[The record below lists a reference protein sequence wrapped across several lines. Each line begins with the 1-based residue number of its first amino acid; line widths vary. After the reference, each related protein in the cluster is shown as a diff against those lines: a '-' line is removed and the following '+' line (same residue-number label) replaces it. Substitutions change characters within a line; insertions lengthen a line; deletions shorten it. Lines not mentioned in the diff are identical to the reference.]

1 MLFGYSRNVLFCSDA
16 KLTRANHRSGRTGSV
31 LTLVVAALLVSA
43 VVAGVMWIMT
53 DADSSGQT
61 KALLHEVGRSDF
73 ELTVVERGEFEAA
86 GVTEVRSEVKTLNNP
101 GLAILRVVDEG
112 TIVKAGDFMLELDAS
127 ALEAER
133 VLQQNLVN
141 LADAAVVETRNL
153 YETALIAKQEYIDG
167 TYVQE
172 RQTIESEAFVAEEN
186 LNRAKEYY
194 QFSQRLAAKGHINQ
208 LQLEADRFAVDKA
221 AKELEVANTKLRVI
235 DNFTKAKMSKQ
246 LESDVVITEAKWGAA
261 KKNYELELES
271 LREIDDQ
278 IAKCTIYA
286 PKDGVVI
293 YANDINRRGGDD
305 WVVEEGA
312 IVRER
317 QVVFRLPDSG
327 AMRVELKVNE
337 SLIQYVKEGMP
348 ATIYPIGLDDVEL
361 YGKVSSVSRYAE
373 PGNWR
378 KADVKEYSS
387 FVTVAEGA
395 AGLRSGMTASVT
407 IKCDFVADAIQV
419 PVQAIHPH
427 GDDFYCLVYEA
438 GNWEPRKVVC
448 GPTNSE
454 YFVIES
460 GLDAGDRVS
469 LNPRAYV
476 AEVSLPEI
484 PAKVPKLRD
493 GPPAEPAEAVAEN
506 SATTETGT
514 TKAAT
519 TETAAAEVASATQ
532 TTTKAE
538 TPGDTP
544 TTTVPVATDPEPDAT
559 SSSDGAAA

>member
-1 MLFGYSRNVLFCSDA
+1 M
-16 KLTRANHRSGRTGSV
+16 
-31 LTLVVAALLVSA
+31 LVVAALIIAAA
-43 VVAGVMWIMT
+43 VTGVLWMKAGN
-53 DADSSGQT
+53 DSSGQT
-61 KALLHEVGRSDF
+61 KALLHEVDRSDF
-73 ELTVVERGEFEAA
+73 ELTIVERGEFEAA

-101 GLAILRVVDEG
+101 GLAILRVIDEG
-112 TIVKAGDFMLELDAS
+112 TVVKAGDFMLELDGS

-194 QFSQRLAAKGHINQ
+194 LFSQRLAAKGHINQ

-246 LESDVVITEAKWGAA
+246 LESDVIITEAKWGAA
-261 KKNYELELES
+261 KKSYELEVES
-271 LREIDDQ
+271 LKEIDDQ

-293 YANDINRRGGDD
+293 YANDLNRRGGDD

-337 SLIQYVKEGMP
+337 SLIQYVKEGLP

-361 YGKVSSVSRYAE
+361 HGSVTSVSRYAE

-387 FVTVAEGA
+387 FVTVEDGA

-427 GDDFYCLVYEA
+427 GDDFYCLVYES
-438 GNWEPRKVVC
+438 GKWQPNKVIC

-454 YFVIES
+454 FFVVES
-460 GLDAGDRVS
+460 GLSEGDRVS
-469 LNPRAYV
+469 LNPRQYL

-493 GPPAEPAEAVAEN
+493 GPPAEPSNAVA
-506 SATTETGT
+506 
-514 TKAAT
+514 AADS
-519 TETAAAEVASATQ
+519 AAAEPTEGLAPAIDSPAIDSPTIEEPTAAVPSA
-532 TTTKAE
+532 
-538 TPGDTP
+538 
-544 TTTVPVATDPEPDAT
+544 TVPVATDPEDSTDAT
-559 SSSDGAAA
+559 TDGAAA